1 MTEPTNPAAE
11 SLRES
16 QLKADK
22 AIEDVTAIIV
32 RPDKHG
38 LRASATAAFVALP
51 MVLVSAALIDVMAIQ
66 AAIMPKL
73 AEAMKGDAPK
83 DAAPPSE

>member
-1 MTEPTNPAAE
+1 MSDSATPSAD

-22 AIEDVTAIIV
+22 AIEDVTSIIV

-38 LRASATAAFVALP
+38 LRTSATAAFVALP
-51 MVLVSAALIDVMAIQ
+51 MVLVSAALIDVMALQQ
-66 AAIMPKL
+66 AILPQLTRIVKD
-73 AEAMKGDAPK
+73 EADEAK
-83 DAAPPSE
+83 

>member
-1 MTEPTNPAAE
+1 MTETPLGAAE

-32 RPDKHG
+32 RPDIHG
-38 LRASATAAFVALP
+38 IRTSATAAFVALP
-51 MVLVSAALIDVMAIQ
+51 MVLVSAALIDVMALQQ
-66 AAIMPKL
+66 AVLPQLTKL
-73 AEAMKGDAPK
+73 VEKKDEAGTP
-83 DAAPPSE
+83 

>member
-1 MTEPTNPAAE
+1 MTDTATPSDA

-38 LRASATAAFVALP
+38 LRTSATAAFVALP
-51 MVLVSAALIDVMAIQ
+51 MVLVSAALIDVMALQQ
-66 AAIMPKL
+66 AILPQLTKL
-73 AEAMKGDAPK
+73 VNADEADAPK
-83 DAAPPSE
+83 

>member
-1 MTEPTNPAAE
+1 MSESATPSAA

-22 AIEDVTAIIV
+22 AIEDVTSIIV

-38 LRASATAAFVALP
+38 IRTSATAAFVALP
-51 MVLVSAALIDVMAIQ
+51 MVLVSAALIDVMALQQ
-66 AAIMPKL
+66 AILPQLTKIVKND
-73 AEAMKGDAPK
+73 EADEAK
-83 DAAPPSE
+83 

>member
-1 MTEPTNPAAE
+1 MSETPSGAAE
-11 SLRES
+11 SIRES

-51 MVLVSAALIDVMAIQ
+51 MVLVSAALIDVMALQQ
-66 AAIMPKL
+66 AVLPQLMKL
-73 AEAMKGDAPK
+73 VDKTNEGDA
-83 DAAPPSE
+83 A

>member
-1 MTEPTNPAAE
+1 MSESATPSAA

-22 AIEDVTAIIV
+22 AIEDVTSIIV

-38 LRASATAAFVALP
+38 IRTSATAAFVALP
-51 MVLVSAALIDVMAIQ
+51 MVLVSAALIDVMALQQ
-66 AAIMPKL
+66 AILPQLTKIVKND
-73 AEAMKGDAPK
+73 EADATK
-83 DAAPPSE
+83 

>member
-1 MTEPTNPAAE
+1 MSAKPSGAAE

-66 AAIMPKL
+66 QAVLPQLTKL
-73 AEAMKGDAPK
+73 VEKNDEADAE
-83 DAAPPSE
+83 

>member
-1 MTEPTNPAAE
+1 MTEAAPGAAE

-22 AIEDVTAIIV
+22 AIEDVTSIIV

-51 MVLVSAALIDVMAIQ
+51 MVLVSAALIDVMALQQ
-66 AAIMPKL
+66 AILPQLTKL
-73 AEAMKGDAPK
+73 VDEKNEADAE
-83 DAAPPSE
+83 